1 GHLLHEAATAAE
13 TAEHLTE
20 GTRVGPYRIEGVLGR
35 GGMGTVYRAA
45 RADGTF
51 EKAVALKLVKR
62 GMDTDEVLRRF
73 RHERQILAGLDH
85 PHIARLLDA
94 GAADDGR
101 PYLVM
106 EVVDG
111 LRITDYA
118 DRRGLDLGARLA
130 LFEQVCGAVAYAH
143 RHLVVHRDL
152 KPSNI
157 LVSESEDAGPPQVK
171 LLDFGIA
178 RLLDSAPRV
187 TLTQAGQRVLTPEY
201 AAP

>member
-1 GHLLHEAATAAE
+1 
-13 TAEHLTE
+13 
-20 GTRVGPYRIEGVLGR
+20 IEGVLGR

-62 GMDTDEVLRRF
+62 GMDTDAVLRRF

-94 GAADDGR
+94 GAATDGR

-106 EVVDG
+106 ELVDG
-111 LRITDYA
+111 LRITHYA
-118 DRRGLDLGARLA
+118 DQHALDLEARLA
-130 LFEQVCGAVAYAH
+130 LFEQVCVAVAYAH

-157 LVSESEDAGPPQVK
+157 LVAEGEDEGPPQVK

-178 RLLDSAPRV
+178 RLLDSAPGI
-187 TLTQAGQRVLTPEY
+187 TLTRVGQRVLT
-201 AAP
+201 